1 MKLKIGSPNHSERGG
16 ITILVVL
23 MLLVLLT
30 ISAIGMSKNALREVI
45 ITGTQRQAVEV
56 RNVADSGLEWS
67 IHWLNEP
74 NRIGRGPDDGAKA
87 LISYFNEL
95 TSSEDLLGESRSV
108 TAMEDTPMVSTAF
121 GGTQSYNVTTVRM
134 GELEMPMVSQ
144 TPGVVV
150 QNPLLW
156 SLRSDATLDFGGM
169 TFQHSRE
176 SWVAAPPPG
185 AAGNN

>member
-1 MKLKIGSPNHSERGG
+1 
-16 ITILVVL
+16 

-30 ISAIGMSKNALREVI
+30 ISAVGMSRNSLREVI
-45 ITGTQRQAVEV
+45 ITGTQRQGVEV
-56 RNVADSGLEWS
+56 RNVADSGVEWS

-74 NRIGRGPDDGAKA
+74 NRNGRGPDPGAKA
-87 LISYFNEL
+87 LIGVFNEL
-95 TSSEDLLGESRSV
+95 TSSADLLGETRTVSAVSGS
-108 TAMEDTPMVSTAF
+108 PMTSAVS
-121 GGTQSYNVTTVRM
+121 GGTRSYTIQVIRM

-144 TPGVVV
+144 APGVVI

-156 SLRSDATLDFGGM
+156 SLRSDATLDYSGM

-185 AAGNN
+185 AVGNN